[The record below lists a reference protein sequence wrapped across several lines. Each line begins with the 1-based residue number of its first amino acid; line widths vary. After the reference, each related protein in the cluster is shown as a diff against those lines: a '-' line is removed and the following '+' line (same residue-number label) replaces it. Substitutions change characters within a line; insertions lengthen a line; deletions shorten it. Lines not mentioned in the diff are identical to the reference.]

1 MVSRSFGSTTHV
13 LRIERRRSIDAEEA
27 VVTNLTSRRALLSTL
42 LAAFPWGAAAQNTL
56 FDQGRGLLN
65 QIPGGAGSGT
75 RQGAS
80 LPQGEI
86 GSGLKDALKVAS
98 QRVVGRVGKADGYN
112 GDPAIRIPLP
122 GPLQKIEGPLKA
134 VGASGMLDDLHLR
147 MNRAAEQAAPKALNI
162 FTNAASKMTITDA
175 RTILTGPQDAA
186 TQYFKRTT
194 SSSLTTSFRPIV
206 DNSLSGVGAV
216 GVFKSVQARAADIPL
231 AGQEVRGF
239 NLTDFTV
246 GKALDGLFHYLGVE
260 EAAIRTNPA
269 ARTTDLLKK
278 VFG

>member
-1 MVSRSFGSTTHV
+1 MSKDTP
-13 LRIERRRSIDAEEA
+13 
-27 VVTNLTSRRALLSTL
+27 SRRALLTAL
-42 LAAFPWGAAAQNTL
+42 FAALPGAASAQNSL
-56 FDQGRGLLN
+56 LDQGRNLL
-65 QIPGGAGSGT
+65 QEAPGGASGK
-75 RQGAS
+75 GAGLS
-80 LPQGEI
+80 QGEI

-98 QRVVGRVGKADGYN
+98 QRVVGRVGKPDGYN

-122 GPLQKIEGPLKA
+122 SPLQKIEGPLKSM
-134 VGASGMLDDLHLR
+134 GASGMLDDLQTR

-162 FTNAASKMTITDA
+162 FTGAVQKMTISDA
-175 RTILTGPQDAA
+175 RSILDGPQDAA

-194 SSSLTTSFRPIV
+194 TGELTTSFRPIV
-206 DNSLSGVGAV
+206 DRSLSNVGAV
-216 GVFKSVQARAADIPL
+216 GVFKSVQTRAAGIPL
-231 AGQEVRGF
+231 AGQEVQGF

-246 GKALDGLFHYLGVE
+246 GKALDGLFHYMAVE

>member
-1 MVSRSFGSTTHV
+1 MQDNWLTR
-13 LRIERRRSIDAEEA
+13 RIL
-27 VVTNLTSRRALLSTL
+27 LTSLLGVL
-42 LAAFPWGAAAQNTL
+42 PFGAAAQNSL
-56 FDQGRGLLN
+56 LNEGRGLLN
-65 QIPGGAGSGT
+65 QIPGGTGAPQKGPGA
-75 RQGAS
+75 GAS
-80 LPQGEI
+80 LSQGDI
-86 GSGLKDALKVAS
+86 GAGLKDALKVAS
-98 QRVVGRVGKADGYN
+98 QRVVARVGKTDGYN

-122 GPLQKIEGPLKA
+122 GPLQKIEGPMKA
-134 VGASGMLDDLHLR
+134 VGASGMLDDLQLK

-162 FTNAASKMTITDA
+162 FTDAASKMTITDA
-175 RTILTGPQDAA
+175 RAILDGPQDAA

-194 SSSLTTSFRPIV
+194 SGQLTTAFRPIV
-206 DNSLSGVGAV
+206 DQSLSGVGAV
-216 GVFKSVQARAADIPL
+216 STFKSVQAKAAGIPL
-231 AGQEVRGF
+231 AGQEVQGF